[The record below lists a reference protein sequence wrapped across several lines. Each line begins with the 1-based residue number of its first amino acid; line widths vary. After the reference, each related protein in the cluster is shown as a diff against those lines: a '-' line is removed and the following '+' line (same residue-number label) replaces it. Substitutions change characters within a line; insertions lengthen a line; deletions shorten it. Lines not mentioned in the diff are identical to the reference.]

1 VKYFT
6 DFAVRSS
13 DRGCH
18 TAMKAAKMTNDIEEE
33 TKAVPEENKW
43 SSVGALQDDEL
54 DLATGG
60 VRSNGPIMN

>member
-1 VKYFT
+1 
-6 DFAVRSS
+6 
-13 DRGCH
+13 
-18 TAMKAAKMTNDIEEE
+18 MKAAKMTNDIEEE